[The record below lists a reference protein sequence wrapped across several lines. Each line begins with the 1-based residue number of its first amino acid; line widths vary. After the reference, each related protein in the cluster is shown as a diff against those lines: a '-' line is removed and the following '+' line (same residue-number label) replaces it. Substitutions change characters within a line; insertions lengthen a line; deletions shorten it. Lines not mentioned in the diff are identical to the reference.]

1 MTARPSRLSR
11 PSRPR
16 TGRPPRLTRR
26 AIAGAGVALADEQGL
41 GAVTMRS
48 VAAHL
53 SATPAA
59 LYRHVANRSDL
70 LSAIRDAVVD
80 GAALCHGA
88 TCDDAVLCDDAVCN
102 DAASAKGRPAVEVPG
117 TAAGSSTGTE
127 AARALRRGRLES
139 LITELVELHRRH
151 AWLAQ
156 IPPDAAQGEATVAFV
171 ARVSAVLEPFDAPEP
186 RRLAALAVLLDLVSG
201 VARWGT
207 AAAGEST
214 GPGETSALVGIV
226 ADAVSG
232 VLYPT
237 TA

>member
-1 MTARPSRLSR
+1 M
-11 PSRPR
+11 
-16 TGRPPRLTRR
+16 
-26 AIAGAGVALADEQGL
+26 ALADEQGL

-102 DAASAKGRPAVEVPG
+102 DAASAKDRSAVAAPG
-117 TAAGSSTGTE
+117 AVTDSGTGTR
-127 AARALRRGRLES
+127 AATLARPRARLES

-156 IPPDAAQGEATVAFV
+156 IPPDAAQGEPTVAFV